1 MKYSHFET
9 LALILGALAV
19 VASVF
24 MAPTATPQAAEVA
37 AQLLLIVV
45 LFGALHWG
53 RNGGF
58 LAALLAISLYV
69 VMRLPL
75 LQAEGLSGDMLTM
88 LASRAVMYTLVGIVG
103 GELASRIKYLFA
115 RMESDALVDSITGVY
130 SPRFAAESIMSGVGQ
145 WERYSTDFSLVRIV
159 LEPTLYAA
167 FKPARYR
174 QVMRQVTGHVRNDIR
189 MVDDLAFA
197 APATL
202 IVLLPRTPGAGAS
215 VVADRLLTGVSDLLG
230 THREA
235 LVVSVLSA
243 NTDAD
248 ALRKLAE
255 SLHPAPANLEGQ
267 VPDRRRAADLEDRR
281 GATVHSEAGGSVVA
295 FAEEPQEPIS

>member
-9 LALILGALAV
+9 LALVLGSLAV

-69 VMRLPL
+69 VMRFPL
-75 LQAEGLSGDMLTM
+75 LQAEGLSRDMLTM

-115 RMESDALVDSITGVY
+115 RMESDALIDGVTGVY
-130 SPRFAAESIMSGVGQ
+130 SPRFAAESILSGVGQ
-145 WERYSTDFSLVRIV
+145 WERYATDFSLVRIV

-167 FKPARYR
+167 LKPARYR

-202 IVLLPRTPGAGAS
+202 LVLLPRTPGAGAN
-215 VVADRLLTGVSDLLG
+215 VVADRLVTGVSDVLG
-230 THREA
+230 TQPEA
-235 LVVSVLSA
+235 LVMSVLSA
-243 NTDAD
+243 DADAD
-248 ALRKLAE
+248 ALRALAA
-255 SLHPAPANLEGQ
+255 SLHPAPASDEGH
-267 VPDRRRAADLEDRR
+267 AADERRVTDRVDRR
-281 GATVHSEAGGSVVA
+281 GVAQPEADRSIVA
-295 FAEEPQEPIS
+295 FSEEPQEPIS